1 MLWVIKGKL
10 VSDGCKGSARLSK
23 RKESS
28 KKSYDYMEKAKNLV
42 KAMKTTHNLKD
53 SCPKSNPILAK

>member
-1 MLWVIKGKL
+1 MLWVIKDKL
-10 VSDGCKGSARLSK
+10 VSDGCKDSARLSK

-28 KKSYDYMEKAKNLV
+28 KKSYEYLEKAKNLV

-53 SCPKSNPILAK
+53 SYPKSNPISAK